1 MDYSKEFVAQ
11 LSDDQL
17 QTEWEKYLAYSYERQ
32 RLRGLVQ
39 SVLRKK
45 APERAVNAQELAEGG
60 LAAVKSGDKEILLA
74 KVDGKIHAIDNACGH
89 LAYPLNDGKLDGHVV
104 TCPWHFARFD
114 VRTGEVVSAGID
126 FENLKPLE
134 CKFPLMEVW
143 QSVKSH
149 EPDIHSRRTRKTQPC
164 RAQEVGR
171 RAGNG
176 RGADQK
182 NTPLFHQPSFGG
194 GSRTGRSKLPSSAKA
209 RWPPCAWATSR
220 LSSPRLR
227 TRFTLSTTAART
239 KGFHSIKAAWTGILS
254 PAPITA
260 ASSTFATANV

>member
-60 LAAVKSGDKEILLA
+60 LATVKSGDKEILLA

-89 LAYPLNDGKLDGHVV
+89 LAYPLNQGRLDGHIV
-104 TCPWHFARFD
+104 TCLWHFARFD

-134 CKFPLMEVW
+134 AHV
-143 QSVKSH
+143 S
-149 EPDIHSRRTRKTQPC
+149 
-164 RAQEVGR
+164 
-171 RAGNG
+171 
-176 RGADQK
+176 AD
-182 NTPLFHQPSFGG
+182 
-194 GSRTGRSKLPSSAKA
+194 GSL
-209 RWPPCAWATSR
+209 
-220 LSSPRLR
+220 
-227 TRFTLSTTAART
+227 
-239 KGFHSIKAAWTGILS
+239 GIGDK
-254 PAPITA
+254 P
-260 ASSTFATANV
+260 